1 MWQVNMVI
9 SKINISIEDYIYF
22 LPHVAPTVNMKGG
35 GAYVL
40 MNPKQAIPNSKNQRR
55 EKR

>member
-1 MWQVNMVI
+1 MWQVNMVV

-22 LPHVAPTVNMKGG
+22 LPQLAPTVNMKGG

-40 MNPKQAIPNSKNQRR
+40 INLKPKRSN
-55 EKR
+55 